1 MPQFSPQLQDK
12 IWEWPG
18 NEARKLAW
26 LECLDK
32 HASVVLIGP
41 SLVPRLSCVGGEPGN
56 EAIDLSQNQNQP
68 QCESLLVLRII
79 LETIYMPDEVWGQD

>member
-1 MPQFSPQLQDK
+1 M
-12 IWEWPG
+12 
-18 NEARKLAW
+18 AW
-26 LECLDK
+26 LECLDQ

-68 QCESLLVLRII
+68 QCVSLYWKRY
-79 LETIYMPDEVWGQD
+79 TCQMKSGDEINACIG